1 MRPNITLTPRQLAV
15 AIVAVAIGGGV
26 GTLARDLLLKLQPPT
41 APVMGWTG
49 YAPLQTQSWTQAIP
63 WVLLAINFVGVVIA
77 TWALAHPLR
86 QHDPNDPTRLLV
98 ITGFFGGFT
107 SYSSLFVDFD
117 ILWHRSVAGC
127 LLVAAAAI
135 LSGIV
140 AAWLGLQVRF
150 RL

>member
-1 MRPNITLTPRQLAV
+1 MRANITLSPRQLTIAVIAV
-15 AIVAVAIGGGV
+15 ALGGAV
-26 GTLARDLLLKLQPPT
+26 GTLARDLLLKLQPSP
-41 APVMGWTG
+41 APLTGWTG
-49 YAPLQTQSWTQAIP
+49 YAPLQAQSWTHAIP
-63 WVLLAINFVGVVIA
+63 WVLLTINFVGVVIA

-135 LSGIV
+135 LSGVV

-150 RL
+150 RP